1 MYLIGNVLK
10 KLAKRVLIPLGLTAA
25 ASATDAAIP
34 KKLLRSGFT
43 TLIVSNKEMNDI
55 MKTVNTLEESGL
67 LKKALVKELKMK

>member
-10 KLAKRVLIPLGLTAA
+10 KLAKRVFIPLGLTAA